1 MQAAPG
7 TRLGPYEIVKP
18 LGAGGMG
25 EVYEARD
32 TRLDRSVAIKVL
44 PAALAKD
51 ASARARFD
59 REARSIAALN
69 HPNICALHDI
79 GDADGHGFLVMERL
93 EGETMQARLERGPL
107 DLEQVVDYGIAI
119 ADALDAAHGRGL
131 IHRDLKPAN
140 VFITTR
146 GIIKI
151 LDFGLAKS
159 IHESDADMT
168 RAVEEALTVAG
179 TTLGTVAYMSPEQ
192 LRAEPL
198 DVRTD
203 LFSLGLVLYEM
214 ATGQRAFP
222 GSTSAVVAAG
232 ILNQPPPSPR
242 TLRPE
247 LPERLEEAILKTLE
261 KDLAVRCQSAAE
273 LRADLTRVKRGGS
286 SGSLRALP
294 PSATAAASV
303 PPPAMATGATAPPRR
318 NPWRAVAVA
327 LAFIVVIV
335 VVYNWRSRNSSR
347 PEAWPDA
354 VQQQVTTQPQQ
365 PPQPPPPVRA
375 AEPTTSPGAVS
386 PPGPPPADTATGAVP
401 LNPLPDIPAIVGPA
415 IEARVNEAL
424 AEALGGTRG
433 GARPHTARGFGTAS
447 PALVKMLR
455 NVPPETYDLVYAA
468 NDAEAMRIAL
478 QIRDVLSSGGW
489 TNASTTEVAV
499 PRAGLALAAPMI
511 TPGIKALVSWAT
523 RSNVQLDYGRVPNL
537 PRPRI
542 VVGKQNN

>member
-32 TRLDRSVAIKVL
+32 TRLDRAVAIKVL
-44 PAALAKD
+44 PAALAQD

-107 DLEQVVDYGIAI
+107 DLEQVVEYGIAI

-159 IHESDADMT
+159 IHESDADIT
-168 RAVEEALTVAG
+168 RAVEESLTVAG

-232 ILNQPPPSPR
+232 ILNQLPPPPR

-247 LPERLEEAILKTLE
+247 LPERLEEAILKMLE

-273 LRADLTRVKRGGS
+273 LRADLTRVRRGGS
-286 SGSLRALP
+286 SGSLRAMA

-303 PPPAMATGATAPPRR
+303 PPPAMATAAPAPPRR

-327 LAFIVVIV
+327 LAFIVVVV
-335 VVYNWRSRNSSR
+335 VVYNWRSRNSSQ
-347 PEAWPDA
+347 PEALPDA
-354 VQQQVTTQPQQ
+354 NQQQVTTQPQQ
-365 PPQPPPPVRA
+365 PPQPPPPARA

-401 LNPLPDIPAIVGPA
+401 LNPIPDIPAIVGSA
-415 IEARVNEAL
+415 IEATVNDAL
-424 AEALGGTRG
+424 AEALAGTRG
-433 GARPHTARGFGTAS
+433 GARSRGARGVGPGNAT
-447 PALVKMLR
+447 LVKVLR

-468 NDAEAMRIAL
+468 NDPAAMTQAL
-478 QIRDVLSSGGW
+478 QILAALSSAGW
-489 TNASTTEVAV
+489 TNASMVEIAQ
-499 PRAGLALAAPMI
+499 PQARLGIFAPKP
-511 TPGIKALVSWAT
+511 TPGIVALTTWAR
-523 RSNVQLDYGRVPNL
+523 RSGLDPDVRQVAAL

-542 VVGKQNN
+542 VIGRQQP